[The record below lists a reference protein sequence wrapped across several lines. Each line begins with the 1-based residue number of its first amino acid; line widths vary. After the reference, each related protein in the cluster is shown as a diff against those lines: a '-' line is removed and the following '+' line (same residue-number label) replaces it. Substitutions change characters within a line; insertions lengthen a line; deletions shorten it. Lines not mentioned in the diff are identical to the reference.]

1 MARAWTLG
9 LAAVAALLLASE
21 AAATSVRV
29 RIEGPTSTLF
39 GAVEPRLGGSR
50 ENLTALDALA
60 LTRVPFHTQP
70 TGEGLYVDRIAQF
83 SSAGTAGWAL
93 KVNGVMQTAPDR
105 VKLRTGDRVLWYWAQ
120 FGIVAGGPPTLAL
133 RRDGAC
139 YRVISHDDF
148 GAATAATDAVLKVD
162 GRRFAT
168 RNGRACL
175 PAHKGLVRAT
185 SPRAIRSNALR

>member
-1 MARAWTLG
+1 MLRAST
-9 LAAVAALLLASE
+9 LAAAIVAALVLAS
-21 AAATSVRV
+21 AAAASVRV
-29 RIEGPTSTLF
+29 RVEGPTSTLF
-39 GAVEPRLGGSR
+39 GAVEPRLGKNRAS
-50 ENLTALDALA
+50 LTALDALA
-60 LTRVPFHTQP
+60 LTRLPFHAQS

-83 SSAGTAGWAL
+83 PSAGTAGWAL
-93 KVNGVMQTAPDR
+93 KVNGVMQTAPNR

-139 YRVISHDDF
+139 YRVVSQDDY
-148 GAATAATDAVLKVD
+148 GVSTVPRDAALRVD
-162 GRRFAT
+162 GRRFAA

-185 SPRAIRSNALR
+185 SPQAIRSNALR

>member
-1 MARAWTLG
+1 MLRASTFT
-9 LAAVAALLLASE
+9 AAIVAALVVTSS
-21 AAATSVRV
+21 AAASVRV
-29 RIEGPTSTLF
+29 RVEGPTSTLF
-39 GAVEPRLGGSR
+39 GAVEPRLGKSGAS
-50 ENLTALDALA
+50 LTALDALA
-60 LTRVPFHTQP
+60 LTRVPFHVQP

-83 SSAGTAGWAL
+83 PSAGTAGWAL

-105 VKLRTGDRVLWYWAQ
+105 VKLRVGDRVLWYWAQ

-139 YRVISHDDF
+139 YRVLSQDDF
-148 GAATAATDAVLKVD
+148 GAATVASGAVLHVD

-185 SPRAIRSNALR
+185 SPPAIRSNALR

>member
-1 MARAWTLG
+1 MLRAST
-9 LAAVAALLLASE
+9 LAAAIVAALVAASS
-21 AAATSVRV
+21 AAASVRV
-29 RIEGPTSTLF
+29 RVEGPTSTLF

-50 ENLTALDALA
+50 GNLTALDALA

-70 TGEGLYVDRIAQF
+70 TSEGLYVDRIAQF
-83 SSAGTAGWAL
+83 PSVGTAGWAL

-105 VKLRTGDRVLWYWAQ
+105 VKLRAGDRVLWYWAQ

-139 YRVISHDDF
+139 YRVSSYDDF
-148 GAATAATDAVLKVD
+148 GAATVASRAVLQVD

-185 SPRAIRSNALR
+185 SPQAIRSNALR

>member
-1 MARAWTLG
+1 MRRASTIG
-9 LAAVAALLLASE
+9 LAVVSALLLASE

-29 RIEGPTSTLF
+29 RVEGPTSTLF

-50 ENLTALDALA
+50 GSLTALDALA
-60 LTRVPFHTQP
+60 LTRVPFHTQSTP
-70 TGEGLYVDRIAQF
+70 DGLYVDRIAQF

-93 KVNGVMQTAPDR
+93 KVNGVMQATPDR

-148 GAATAATDAVLKVD
+148 GTATVASRAVLQVD

-185 SPRAIRSNALR
+185 SPQAIRSNALR

>member
-1 MARAWTLG
+1 MLRAST
-9 LAAVAALLLASE
+9 LAAAIVAALVLAS
-21 AAATSVRV
+21 AAGASVRV
-29 RIEGPTSTLF
+29 RVEGPTSTLF
-39 GAVEPRLGGSR
+39 GAVEPRLGKSGAS
-50 ENLTALDALA
+50 LTALDALA
-60 LTRVPFHTQP
+60 LTRLPFHAQP
-70 TGEGLYVDRIAQF
+70 TGEGMYVDRIAQF
-83 SSAGTAGWAL
+83 PSAGTAGWAL

-120 FGIVAGGPPTLAL
+120 FGIVAGGPPTLGL

-139 YRVISHDDF
+139 YRVVSQDDY
-148 GAATAATDAVLKVD
+148 GASTVPRGAVLHVA

-185 SPRAIRSNALR
+185 SPHAIRSNALR

>member
-1 MARAWTLG
+1 MLRAST
-9 LAAVAALLLASE
+9 LAAAIVAALVVTSS
-21 AAATSVRV
+21 AAASVRV
-29 RIEGPTSTLF
+29 RVEGPTSTLF
-39 GAVEPRLGGSR
+39 GAVEPRLGKSGRS
-50 ENLTALDALA
+50 LTALDALA
-60 LTRVPFHTQP
+60 LTRVPFHVQS

-83 SSAGTAGWAL
+83 PSAGTAGWAL

-139 YRVISHDDF
+139 YRVLSQDDF
-148 GAATAATDAVLKVD
+148 GAATVASGAVLHVD
-162 GRRFAT
+162 GRRFVT

-175 PAHKGLVRAT
+175 PAHKGLVRAM

>member
-1 MARAWTLG
+1 MLRVST
-9 LAAVAALLLASE
+9 LAAAIVVALVIASS
-21 AAATSVRV
+21 AAASVRV
-29 RIEGPTSTLF
+29 RVEGPTSTLF
-39 GAVEPRLGGSR
+39 GAVEPRLGRSGAS
-50 ENLTALDALA
+50 LTALDALA
-60 LTRVPFHTQP
+60 LTGVPFHVQS

-83 SSAGTAGWAL
+83 PSVGTAGWAL

-139 YRVISHDDF
+139 YRVVSQDDF
-148 GAATAATDAVLKVD
+148 GAATGASRAVLRVD
-162 GRRFAT
+162 GKTFAT

-175 PAHKGLVRAT
+175 PTHEGLVRAT
-185 SPRAIRSNALR
+185 SPQAIRSNALR

>member
-1 MARAWTLG
+1 MSRALT
-9 LAAVAALLLASE
+9 LAAAIVAVLVVAST
-21 AAATSVRV
+21 ASASVRV
-29 RIEGPTSTLF
+29 RVEGPASTLF

-50 ENLTALDALA
+50 GNLTALDALA
-60 LTRVPFHTQP
+60 LTRLPFDTQP

-93 KVNGVMQTAPDR
+93 KVNGVMQTVPDR

-139 YRVISHDDF
+139 YRVVSQDDD
-148 GAATAATDAVLKVD
+148 GAETVARGAVLQVD

-185 SPRAIRSNALR
+185 SPHAIRSNALR